1 MAKLT
6 LVSHFLCP
14 YVQRAVIALKEKGAA
29 FDRIYIDL
37 DQKPDWFNE
46 ISPLGKVPLLLIEQP
61 GQDKAVLFESSVICE
76 FIEETQPGRG
86 LHPDGAF
93 DRARHRAWVEFGSS
107 ILGDIYAIETTP
119 DAVVFAAKQRA
130 LDGKFTRMEA
140 AIGDGPYFAG
150 AEFSLV
156 DAAFASVFRYF
167 DVFDRI
173 GDFGILSG
181 KPKVA
186 EWRRAL
192 AERPSVITA
201 VTDDYETR
209 LWQFLECRTSHLRAL
224 MGERDEFGPAVAA
237 SKLAAVGG

>member
-14 YVQRAVIALKEKGAA
+14 YVQRAVIALKEKEVA

-46 ISPLGKVPLLLIEQP
+46 VSPLGKVPLLLIEQP
-61 GQDKAVLFESSVICE
+61 GRDKAVLFESSVICE
-76 FIEETQPGRG
+76 FIEETQPGRA
-86 LHPDGAF
+86 LHPDGSF

-119 DAVVFAAKQRA
+119 DAGVFAAKQRT
-130 LDGKFTRMEA
+130 LNDKFMRMEEA
-140 AIGDGPYFAG
+140 VGDGPYFAG
-150 AEFSLV
+150 NEFSLV
-156 DAAFASVFRYF
+156 DAAFAPVFRYF
-167 DVFDRI
+167 DVFDQI

-186 EWRRAL
+186 DWRRAL
-192 AERPSVITA
+192 AARPSVKTA
-201 VTDDYETR
+201 VGEDYETR
-209 LWQFLECRTSHLRAL
+209 LWQFLERRTSHLRAL
-224 MGERDEFGPAVAA
+224 MGGLEEFGPAAAA
-237 SKLAAVGG
+237 SNLAAIGG